1 MGSRSQSV
9 SSMPKWA
16 LLTAQKLL
24 ASGENLVSPGSAGD
38 KLTYPIAPMDPALEA
53 QLAPFTST
61 QQAGISALQ
70 GTALPSLGLALGGAN
85 ELQKTMAGGYMNP
98 GSNPYQDA
106 WFNAMVD
113 PVVKNYSSAIGP
125 GNIVAAQQGGV
136 AGGSADRQ
144 NQAVAQYGL
153 SQNLTDMAN
162 QFYGQGYQT
171 ERGIMANAPSQV
183 GALQAALG
191 APGQQLLGAGTLE
204 QGQQQAGMDIGTQ
217 NAQLRQQYPYAQQS
231 YLTNLLGN
239 VTGAGGVTSAGTSK

>member
-1 MGSRSQSV
+1 MGSRSSSV
-9 SSMPKWA
+9 SSLPKWA
-16 LLTAQKLL
+16 LPTAQKLL
-24 ASGENLVSPGSAGD
+24 ASGENLVSPGSAEG
-38 KLTYPIAPMDPALEA
+38 KITYPIAPMDPALEA

-70 GTALPSLGLALGGAN
+70 GTALPSLGLAFGGAN
-85 ELQKTMAGGYMNP
+85 ELQKTLSGAYLNP
-98 GSNPYQDA
+98 QTNPYQTA

-113 PVVKNYSSAIGP
+113 PVVKNYSAAVGP

-144 NQAVAQYGL
+144 NQSLAQYGL
-153 SQNLTDMAN
+153 GRNLADMAT
-162 QFYGQGYQT
+162 QSFGKAYDT
-171 ERGIMANAPSQV
+171 ERGIMANAPAQV